1 MGKRLR
7 PQRRGKGGPR
17 YRAPTHRYKFNVS
30 YPPQD
35 VSGIVSDIVN
45 DPARTSVV
53 ARIDYI
59 SGGQGYIIAP
69 EGIQVGQMI
78 SIGGEVV
85 EVGNILPLGSIPE
98 GTYIYNIEISPGDGG
113 KLVRSS
119 GTYAMVVSHEGG
131 KTVIKLPSKQMKAFP
146 SLARATVGVVS
157 GGGRTEKPFVK
168 SGKKFH
174 AYQSKSMSHIHVR
187 GSAMNPVNHP
197 FGGGGHQGPGRSTTV
212 SRHAPPGK
220 KVGLIGAKRSGRK

>member
-7 PQRRGKGGPR
+7 PQRRGKGGPT
-17 YRAPTHRYKFNVS
+17 YRAPTHRYKFDVA
-30 YPPQD
+30 YPSQNGT
-35 VSGIVSDIVN
+35 GIVRDIVN
-45 DPARTSVV
+45 DPARSSVV
-53 ARIDYI
+53 ARIDYL
-59 SGGQGYIIAP
+59 SGEKGYIIAP
-69 EGIQVGQMI
+69 ESIRVGQQV
-78 SIGGEVV
+78 SVGGELV

-119 GTYAMVVSHEGG
+119 GTYATVVSHEEGR
-131 KTVIKLPSKQMKAFP
+131 TIIQLPSKQMKAFP
-146 SLARATVGVVS
+146 NLSRATVGVVS

-168 SGKKFH
+168 AGKKFH
-174 AYQSKSMSHIHVR
+174 AYQSKSMRHVHTS
-187 GSAMNPVNHP
+187 GVAMNPVNHP